1 VKNGHSGWFTASAQ
15 CLKTNVGILVVL
27 TVITEAAAQARPEQR
42 EAPVALTHVTVIDG
56 SGRPAD
62 PDMTVIIKGD
72 RIATVGRSGA
82 VKIPRDARVVDARG
96 KWLIPGLWDMHVH
109 VDGNE
114 RALPL
119 FVANGVTAVRDMGGS
134 AENFELLKKWR
145 TEIEARTRLGP
156 HVFSAGVILDG
167 SPPIRP
173 WYLAA
178 ADVSQGRK
186 AVVSLKQR
194 GADFVKVYERLDRDT
209 YYAIADEARRRRLP
223 FVGHVPGSVTAA
235 EASDAGQKSVEHLVR
250 VLLACSSAESE
261 LRPKLNG
268 PPFTLVVNARELLGS
283 YDPAR
288 AQTLFARFV
297 RNETW
302 HCPTLGSLRPYA
314 EEDASYLIND
324 PRVRFLTLEDRE
336 GLKHALAIFKRDF
349 GAAPSTIEDIA
360 NGKAI
365 FEKHVELVG
374 TMHRAGVR
382 LLAGTDGLFP
392 GSDLHDEL
400 GLLVRAGLT
409 PAEALQ
415 AATRNAAEF
424 FGLAASR
431 GTIGRGKTADL
442 VLLDS
447 NPLEDIANTRKIAAV
462 VLGGRLLES
471 GRLQEMLAG
480 AEAGA
485 VVK

>member
-1 VKNGHSGWFTASAQ
+1 MKNGHSGWFTASAQ
-15 CLKTNVGILVVL
+15 RLKASVGILIVL
-27 TVITEAAAQARPEQR
+27 TVSRAAPAQSRAEQR
-42 EAPVALTHVTVIDG
+42 EAPVALTHVTVIDAT
-56 SGRPAD
+56 GRPAD

-82 VKIPRDARVVDARG
+82 VKIPRDARVVDASG

-114 RALPL
+114 RALTL

-134 AENFELLKKWR
+134 AEDFERLKKWR
-145 TEIEARTRLGP
+145 TETEARTRLGP

-194 GADFVKVYERLDRDT
+194 GADFVKVYEMLDRDT

-250 VLLACSSAESE
+250 VLLGSSSAESE

-268 PPFTLVVNARELLGS
+268 PPFTLVVYARELLET

-297 RNETW
+297 RNKTW
-302 HCPTLGSLRPYA
+302 HCPTLTSKRPYA
-314 EEDASYLIND
+314 EEDASYLLND
-324 PRVRFLTLEDRE
+324 PRARFLTLDERE
-336 GLKHALAIFKRDF
+336 GLKRFVAIFKRDF
-349 GAAPSTIEDIA
+349 AAAPPTIEDTE

-365 FEKHVELVG
+365 FEKHVELVR
-374 TMHRAGVR
+374 TMQRAGVR
-382 LLAGTDGLFP
+382 LLAGTDGSFP
-392 GSDLHDEL
+392 GFDLHDEL

-409 PAEALQ
+409 PMEALQ

-424 FGLAASR
+424 FGLSAKL

-442 VLLDS
+442 VLLDG

-462 VLGGRLLES
+462 ILGGRLLES

-480 AEAGA
+480 A